1 MHDLHFWTVGLGYV
15 AMSAH
20 VVLTDQMLS
29 QSEGMMEELKALL
42 SSQYQIDHTTIQ
54 FECEIC
60 GQGKVN
66 NKD

>member
-1 MHDLHFWTVGLGYV
+1 MG
-15 AMSAH
+15 AH
-20 VVLTDQMLS
+20 GVLTDQMLS

>member
-29 QSEGMMEELKALL
+29 QSEGVMEKLKSLL